1 MRFLQQRRKV
11 LSLVGIVAVIIVP
24 GCMSFSR
31 MWTSRTPLLCRSTN
45 RECSTRPRFPTTE
58 SLQFNHQQP
67 SIETNPLSTTCLNMY
82 NLPGGGGGR
91 GGGNGVGNIVTGAVT
106 IVLVVAFFA
115 SPLGGLVLGLFNSF
129 LVLLFVL
136 PLFASVGFR
145 IWQSLNT
152 ITGSCPN
159 CGSPVTV
166 LKTNQDGMASPTLCF
181 NCGAILQANIDNTGI
196 DNVSGR
202 ISLDDSSSSPMGRN
216 PFFDVITT
224 ERITTTTTA
233 TTTANQD
240 GKERKRR
247 ETTIIDVE
255 VEDDEDKP
263 FQ

>member
-1 MRFLQQRRKV
+1 MV
-11 LSLVGIVAVIIVP
+11 LSLVEIVAVIMVP
-24 GCMSFSR
+24 GCMSFSTS
-31 MWTSRTPLLCRSTN
+31 MWTLRTPSLCHSANLDPN
-45 RECSTRPRFPTTE
+45 RRPLFPTTE
-58 SLQFNHQQP
+58 SLQFIHQQLL
-67 SIETNPLSTTCLNMY
+67 IETKPSSTTCLNMY
-82 NLPGGGGGR
+82 NLPGGGGGGGR
-91 GGGNGVGNIVTGAVT
+91 GSGNGVRDIVTGAVT

-136 PLFASVGFR
+136 PLVASVGFR

-152 ITGSCPN
+152 ITGTCPN
-159 CGSPVTV
+159 CGAPATV
-166 LKTNQDGMASPTLCF
+166 LKTNRDGIASPTLCF
-181 NCGAILQANIDNTGI
+181 NCGAILQSNIDNTGI

-216 PFFDVITT
+216 PFFDVLTT
-224 ERITTTTTA
+224 ERVTTTSTTI
-233 TTTANQD
+233 TSQD
-240 GKERKRR
+240 GKESKRR